1 MATKKAPVTKAKKKA
16 DSTEETRDAII
27 AFFMSK
33 GLTPA
38 QAAGIAGNAEAES
51 SYNPQ
56 EPGGGLFQDLGGRGA
71 GQGASLEAQ
80 LDAAWNELPTEGLA
94 ALRKTKTPGEAAKVF
109 EESFERPKKDN
120 TSTREQYANEAYA
133 AVNGKEGAGL
143 NASEIPVVGGTVEA
157 AKNATESVAGFLGKV
172 SKLWEEPQRSA
183 KFVGGSILLFIG
195 LTTLTRD
202 SSFGSSGSNTA
213 PVKHTLEVAAG
224 AAAGGYVGAKKA
236 VKHVRKSSAKSSAKA
251 PAKPAAAKPAKKAPA
266 KPAPSKGR
274 MKLTAGSSSTGG
286 LK

>member
-133 AVNGKEGAGL
+133 AVNGKEGTGL

-183 KFVGGSILLFIG
+183 KFVGGSILLVMG
-195 LTTLTRD
+195 LKTLTTGD
-202 SSFGSSGSNTA
+202 SATAQVRTVGVNT
-213 PVKHTLEVAAG
+213 KHASVSATKGTLKL
-224 AAAGGYVGAKKA
+224 AKKA
-236 VKHVRKSSAKSSAKA
+236 AEVASA
-251 PAKPAAAKPAKKAPA
+251 
-266 KPAPSKGR
+266 
-274 MKLTAGSSSTGG
+274 
-286 LK
+286 